1 MKSYAQ
7 GILSMLI
14 MLSVCLVSAR
24 AGSRDGLVLYY
35 GFDVTTN
42 SYAADLSGH
51 GHVGILQ
58 GGAACTSNG
67 IDGAGCFFNG
77 VNDYIEFG
85 GARDLHLTSLTVSA
99 WIKPYSYDP
108 GWPQVI
114 FTTLSSYG
122 NDGGFQLYLNQSKL
136 TFDYR
141 SSMESITA
149 YGTSSFTRDD
159 NNVWAFVAATYSYR
173 GGISTVDFYV
183 DGEHQGRRTGASKP
197 IYYNGQPGY
206 VGINHDSTVFNF
218 CCRRE
223 FGGSIDE
230 VRLYNRVLPENE
242 IQALYQEQLA
252 SPDVRITEIGFSND
266 PEGAQDVTE
275 FYAAE
280 TLYIRFMDV
289 DLISTTP
296 RTCVSVML
304 RQPFNRNYSCVLQ
317 PQPDGSFTGAIPL
330 KQFSPGPVDIL
341 LFGQQRY
348 KSSTILQRA
357 SRIRILPPL
366 SGSSR

>member
-1 MKSYAQ
+1 MKSCTQ
-7 GILSMLI
+7 GILSMFI
-14 MLSVCLVSAR
+14 MLFVCLVPAR
-24 AGSRDGLVLYY
+24 ASLYDGLVLYY

-42 SYAADLSGH
+42 SYAVDLSGQ
-51 GHVGILQ
+51 GHVGILH
-58 GGAACTSNG
+58 GGAAYTSNG
-67 IDGAGCFFNG
+67 IDGAACSFDG

-85 GARDLHLTSLTVSA
+85 GARDLYLTNLTVSA

-108 GWPQVI
+108 WRQQII

-122 NDGGFQLYLNQSKL
+122 VDGGFQLYLDQSML
-136 TFDYR
+136 MFDYR
-141 SSMESITA
+141 SSTESIITHEI
-149 YGTSSFTRDD
+149 SSFTCDD

-173 GGISTVDFYV
+173 NGISTVDFYV
-183 DGEHQGRRTGASKP
+183 NGEHQGRHTGTSKP

-223 FGGSIDE
+223 FYGSIDE
-230 VRLYNRVLPENE
+230 VRLYNRVLPGNE

-252 SPDVRITEIGFSND
+252 SPDVQMTEIGFSND

-289 DLISTTP
+289 DLSSTTP
-296 RTCVSVML
+296 RTSVSVML
-304 RQPFNRNYSCVLQ
+304 RQSFSRRYSCILQ

-330 KQFSPGPVDIL
+330 RRFSPGPVDIL
-341 LFGQQRY
+341 LSGQQRY
-348 KSSTILQRA
+348 RSGAILQRT
-357 SRIRILPPL
+357 SRIRILPPV
-366 SGSSR
+366 SGSPQ